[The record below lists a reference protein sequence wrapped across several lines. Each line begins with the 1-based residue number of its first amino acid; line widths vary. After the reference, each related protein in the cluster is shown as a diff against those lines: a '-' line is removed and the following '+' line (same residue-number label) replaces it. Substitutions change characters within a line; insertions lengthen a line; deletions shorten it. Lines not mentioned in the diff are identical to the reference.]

1 MARPRSLSTAI
12 LLAAGTM
19 SLTTAGASAQGS
31 PNYGTANLTWVQVA
45 GATFTP
51 LVSSYEYGTTIG
63 QVLRIASGTPGAQV
77 FFAAPIHIPSG
88 ALIRFLELDSC
99 DSTGVPGYV
108 QGTIVG
114 TDRLGN
120 VIHNVPYTFST
131 GAGCS
136 TVVTDLTALNI
147 VADNH
152 TKHFF
157 LQAIIGVATDVGL
170 AGMTVGYQLQ
180 VSPAPAVATFLD
192 VPTGHQFFQFVE
204 AFAAAGI
211 TGGCGSGNFC
221 PNNPVTRGQM
231 ATFLSKA
238 LGLQFP

>member
-1 MARPRSLSTAI
+1 MTRPRSLSTVI

-19 SLTTAGASAQGS
+19 GLTAAGASAEES

-51 LVSSYEYGTTIG
+51 LVSSYGYTTTVG
-63 QVLRIASGTPGAQV
+63 PVLRIATGTGGAQV
-77 FFAAPIHIPSG
+77 YFAAPIQIPSG
-88 ALIRFLELDSC
+88 ALIRFLELDAC

-108 QGTIVG
+108 QGTLVG

-120 VIHNVPYTFST
+120 IIHSVPYTFST

-211 TGGCGSGNFC
+211 TGGCGSGNYC
-221 PNNPVTRGQM
+221 PDSPVTRGQM
-231 ATFLSKA
+231 ATFLAKA